1 MSSSAASL
9 LPNSLLI
16 EPSLHP
22 PSLYNRTTYIVYVLD
37 SLASLEL
44 PSAPSHVLPS
54 ELASFPLPAS
64 DELWL
69 APDEAA
75 WSHAMH
81 AASYSVSNSTVA
93 RPPMTL
99 CHLLYRLCHPHTH
112 GSLSGGA
119 GAEIL
124 RLGPFGWLVGVLALL
139 KAALD
144 CGEGRERDPGADW
157 LNGIP
162 DEQLP
167 AAINQALEFVRL
179 FPLLL
184 LIRSFLL
191 NSI

>member
-1 MSSSAASL
+1 
-9 LPNSLLI
+9 
-16 EPSLHP
+16 
-22 PSLYNRTTYIVYVLD
+22 
-37 SLASLEL
+37 
-44 PSAPSHVLPS
+44 
-54 ELASFPLPAS
+54 
-64 DELWL
+64 
-69 APDEAA
+69 
-75 WSHAMH
+75 
-81 AASYSVSNSTVA
+81 
-93 RPPMTL
+93 
-99 CHLLYRLCHPHTH
+99 
-112 GSLSGGA
+112 
-119 GAEIL
+119 
-124 RLGPFGWLVGVLALL
+124 LVGVLALL